1 MHTLSKGAGALV
13 TGANG
18 FVGRFLC
25 QVLANGGWRVIGANR
40 QPIYS
45 SRIPGVADVFL
56 PLSSEAERW
65 RCSLASVQC
74 VIHLAAR
81 VHQLDAAAR
90 AMEGFYDVNVA
101 GSRFV
106 AEQAALAGVKRFVF
120 LSSIKVNGEGG
131 SLRLYRAGDTPNPCD
146 AYGRSK
152 MEAEF
157 VLRDICLKS
166 GMELVV
172 IRPPLVYGPGVR
184 ANFQRLL
191 NLAAL
196 GLPLPFLSIDNRR
209 SLVSVWNLVD
219 FIHSVMMHPGAAGET
234 WLVSDGEDLATPD
247 LFTRLARLMNRP
259 SRLFA
264 LPPTW
269 LKRCAN
275 LVGFGAEADKL
286 CDSLQ
291 VDISPA
297 RTKLGWFPP
306 LSVDEGLARTV
317 VAYRAMHNK

>member
-1 MHTLSKGAGALV
+1 
-13 TGANG
+13 
-18 FVGRFLC
+18 
-25 QVLANGGWRVIGANR
+25 
-40 QPIYS
+40 
-45 SRIPGVADVFL
+45 
-56 PLSSEAERW
+56 
-65 RCSLASVQC
+65 
-74 VIHLAAR
+74 
-81 VHQLDAAAR
+81 VHQLDASAD
-90 AMEGFYDVNVA
+90 AMKGLYDVNVE

-131 SLRLYRAGDTPNPCD
+131 SSQPYRAADTPNPVD

-152 MEAEF
+152 LEAEI
-157 VLRDICLKS
+157 VLRDICVKS

-191 NLAAL
+191 NLATL
-196 GLPLPFLSIDNRR
+196 GLPLPFLSIENRR

-219 FIHSVMMHPGAAGET
+219 FIQSVMTHPSAAGET

-247 LFTRLARLMNRP
+247 LFIRLARLMGRP
-259 SRLFA
+259 SRLFPLSPA
-264 LPPTW
+264 W

-275 LVGFGAEADKL
+275 LVGFGAEADRL
-286 CDSLQ
+286 CNSLQ

-297 RTKLGWFPP
+297 RTRLEWLPT

>member
-1 MHTLSKGAGALV
+1 MHTLPVAAGALV

-18 FVGRFLC
+18 FVGRYLC
-25 QVLANGGWRVIGANR
+25 QALANGGWRVIGASR
-40 QPIYS
+40 KPMYS
-45 SRIPGVADVFL
+45 SGIPGVADVCL
-56 PLSSEAERW
+56 PLSSETEQW
-65 RCSLASVQC
+65 QSSLASLQC
-74 VIHLAAR
+74 VVHLAAC
-81 VHQLDAAAR
+81 VHQLDASAD
-90 AMEGFYDVNVA
+90 AMKGFYDVNVE

-131 SLRLYRAGDTPNPCD
+131 SSQPYRAADTPNPVD

-152 MEAEF
+152 LEAEI
-157 VLRDICLKS
+157 VLRDICVKS

-191 NLAAL
+191 NLATL
-196 GLPLPFLSIDNRR
+196 GLPLPFLSIENRR

-219 FIHSVMMHPGAAGET
+219 FIQSVMTHPSAAGET

-247 LFTRLARLMNRP
+247 LFIRLARLMGRP
-259 SRLFA
+259 SRLFPLSPA
-264 LPPTW
+264 W

-275 LVGFGAEADKL
+275 LVGFGAEADRL
-286 CDSLQ
+286 CNSLQ

-297 RTKLGWFPP
+297 RTRLEWLPT